1 MNDIRKALEAVLD
14 AIDAMPF
21 DLLRGKTR
29 TLARAISDARAVL
42 AAAPV
47 PPADQT
53 GEHPSLREA
62 LDKARERV
70 REEFQSIAFLG
81 SRACVP
87 SAMLNVDALII
98 AAKNLERALSAPPAE
113 VQQPAYCPIHQ
124 QYKWCEHNGGMM
136 GPTGYE
142 APAEAQQPVAPD
154 CAWEALQRLIEDGFS
169 AGATRAE
176 DAAIVAKYRRRFF
189 APTAPTGADAASEPA
204 DSLGALPSATACSTL
219 RKDLPR

>member
-29 TLARAISDARAVL
+29 TLARAISDARAAL

-113 VQQPAYCPIHQ
+113 
-124 QYKWCEHNGGMM
+124 
-136 GPTGYE
+136 
-142 APAEAQQPVAPD
+142 AQQPVARQCGSCRRAD
-154 CAWEALQRLIEDGFS
+154 SDGIPLS
-169 AGATRAE
+169 MACHYTCNYE
-176 DAAIVAKYRRRFF
+176 PLN

>member
-29 TLARAISDARAVL
+29 TLARAISDARAAL

-113 VQQPAYCPIHQ
+113 
-124 QYKWCEHNGGMM
+124 
-136 GPTGYE
+136 
-142 APAEAQQPVAPD
+142 AQQPVAWSN
-154 CAWEALQRLIEDGFS
+154 ARMLKALQEHREGW
-169 AGATRAE
+169 AGRA
-176 DAAIVAKYRRRFF
+176 DYAYAAAKPSDTYDVPLYA